1 MGTLYTGKSSYP
13 GKNIKN
19 NSEKIDN
26 NDMCV
31 KGMGGGH
38 QLIKSIQNGYRME
51 KPNNAPNLFGEMMTN
66 CWQTDPKLRPT
77 FSQIEEIICGHLES
91 TMNSSYLNLNAS
103 YAKFNEEKDTT
114 TPTDLFGLAKLL
126 TEKSQM
132 NENKLHFNDDLHPQT
147 NEYHDTRYSPFPQR
161 V

>member
-1 MGTLYTGKSSYP
+1 
-13 GKNIKN
+13 
-19 NSEKIDN
+19 
-26 NDMCV
+26 MCV

-66 CWQTDPKLRPT
+66 CWQTDPQLRPT

-91 TMNSSYLNLNAS
+91 TMNSSYLNLNAYS

-147 NEYHDTRYSPFPQR
+147 KEYHDTRYSPFPQR